1 MRVEGDWEGVLK
13 VGGRKSPVRG
23 APWSLGSEGETV
35 DPLQLVIKRAS
46 VLQISGLSGTAG
58 SKAETLFRKKWALI
72 SAFSP

>member
-1 MRVEGDWEGVLK
+1 MIGRRYLKLVAERPHEEGALESWVWAGW
-13 VGGRKSPVRG
+13 G
-23 APWSLGSEGETV
+23 TV

-58 SKAETLFRKKWALI
+58 SKAETLFRNKWALI